1 MVHLA
6 GLGLLL
12 LLVSLMTIKEISS
25 LINGTFPSI
34 IP

>member
-1 MVHLA
+1 VHLI

-12 LLVSLMTIKEISS
+12 LLTGFLTLRDVTA
-25 LINGTFPSI
+25 LITGTFPSI